1 MQWKELMIV
10 LTGLSALCVTACGS
24 SREVARSSDRVATYE
39 TERAEKEVDS
49 VVVAERDT
57 IREVTTVTIQL
68 GATGDTLFQ
77 SVVTDR
83 LRGRSRD
90 AIATQ
95 KTKVEVVRDTVIV
108 EKRDSV
114 FVKNTNLVNP
124 TNKASPVVSS
134 LKWIFAIIVAVIALI
149 IVVKIRK

>member
-1 MQWKELMIV
+1 M
-10 LTGLSALCVTACGS
+10 TACGS
-24 SREVARSSDRVATYE
+24 SREVARSSDRVATYQ

-57 IREVTTVTIQL
+57 IREVTTITIQL
-68 GATGDTLFQ
+68 GATGDTVFQ

-95 KTKVEVVRDTVIV
+95 KTKVEVVRDTVVV

-114 FVKNTNLVNP
+114 NVETFRQAQGDRAR
-124 TNKASPVVSS
+124 ASPVVSA
-134 LKWIFAIIVAVIALI
+134 LKWIFWIIIGLI
-149 IVVKIRK
+149 VLMIVVRIRGWP

>member
-1 MQWKELMIV
+1 M
-10 LTGLSALCVTACGS
+10 TACGS

-57 IREVTTVTIQL
+57 IREVTSIHVRTNE
-68 GATGDTLFQ
+68 AGDTLFQ

-83 LRGRSRD
+83 ERGRSRD

-114 FVKNTNLVNP
+114 FVKNTNLANP

-134 LKWIFAIIVAVIALI
+134 LKWIFWIIIGLI
-149 IVVKIRK
+149 GLIVVLKIRT

>member
-49 VVVAERDT
+49 VVVIEHDT
-57 IREVTTVTIQL
+57 IMEVTTIHVRTNE
-68 GATGDTLFQ
+68 AGDTLFQ

-83 LRGRSRD
+83 ERGRSRD
-90 AIATQ
+90 AIAVQ
-95 KTKVEVVRDTVIV
+95 KTKVEIRVDTVYI
-108 EKRDSV
+108 EKRDSIEIRSRPDGQSGGTALH
-114 FVKNTNLVNP
+114 KTLR
-124 TNKASPVVSS
+124 
-134 LKWIFAIIVAVIALI
+134 WIFWIIIGLIALVI
-149 IVVKIRK
+149 TIRIVRW